1 MQRIAMLSAHSC
13 PLALLG
19 RKDGGGMNV
28 YVREL
33 SRELGKRGFAVDI
46 FTRSQHS
53 TIPPVVN
60 FAKGVRIIHLKAGPQ
75 IPYDKNCLW
84 WNLDEFLANL
94 LDFTEEEEINYDIIH
109 SHYWLSG
116 WLAAKLR
123 ERWKI
128 PLIHRFHTLGIL
140 KNRVARGE
148 QEKEPWIRLQIEQ
161 EIIHSADRIVAANS
175 AEESWLVYHYQA
187 SPEKIEVIPCG
198 VDLDLFRP
206 INKEWAREFLNL
218 PRKKYFLFVGRIE
231 PIKGI
236 DTLLKAMALLTD
248 DPDLKGDEIGLL
260 IIGGEQNSGNSFS
273 HREMQRLKE
282 LAANLGLQKVVLFL
296 GAQPQDQLPYFYSAA
311 EACILLS
318 RYESCGMVALEAMAC
333 GRPIIAS
340 KVGGLRYTV
349 VEGETGFLV
358 PEGDER
364 IAASRMKL
372 ILSNGL
378 RPRLGYQAIQRA
390 KQFGWPLITD
400 QIISLYEETLAEDIG
415 EFPQEGLPE
424 ERLGVREGYLK

>member
-1 MQRIAMLSAHSC
+1 MISAHSC

-46 FTRSQHS
+46 FTRSQDP
-53 TIPPVVN
+53 TIRRVVN
-60 FAKGVRIIHLKAGPQ
+60 FAKGVRVIHLKAGPQ

-84 WNLDEFLANL
+84 WNLEEFLTNL
-94 LDFTEEEEINYDIIH
+94 LNFAEEEEINYDIIH

-116 WLAAKLR
+116 SLAAKLR
-123 ERWKI
+123 EKWNI
-128 PLIHRFHTLGIL
+128 PLIHRFHTLGVL
-140 KNRVARGE
+140 KNKVARGE
-148 QEKEPWIRLQIEQ
+148 QEKEPWMRLQIEQ
-161 EIIHSADRIVAANS
+161 EIIHSADRLVAANS
-175 AEESWLVYHYQA
+175 EEKSWLVYHYQA
-187 SPEKIEVIPCG
+187 SPDNIEVIPCG

-206 INKEWAREFLNL
+206 IDRELAREFLNL
-218 PRKKYFLFVGRIE
+218 PRRRHFLFVGRIE

-260 IIGGEQNSGNSFS
+260 IVGGEQDSGNSLS
-273 HREMQRLKE
+273 HREMRRLKG
-282 LAANLGLQKVVLFL
+282 LAASLGLQKTVLFL
-296 GAQPQDQLPYFYSAA
+296 GAQPQDQLPYYYSVA

-340 KVGGLRYTV
+340 KVGGLPYTV

-378 RPRLGYQAIQRA
+378 RPRLGYKAIQRA
-390 KQFGWPLITD
+390 KQFGWPLIAD
-400 QIISLYEETLAEDIG
+400 QIISLYEEILAEDMV
-415 EFPQEGLPE
+415 EFPQEGLLE
-424 ERLGVREGYLK
+424 EILGVREGYLK

>member
-1 MQRIAMLSAHSC
+1 MRRIAMISAHSC

-19 RKDGGGMNV
+19 RKDSGGMNV

-33 SRELGKRGFAVDI
+33 SRELGERGFAIDI
-46 FTRSQHS
+46 FTRSQHP
-53 TIPPVVN
+53 TIPRVVN

-84 WNLDEFLANL
+84 WNLEEFLANL
-94 LDFTEEEEINYDIIH
+94 LDFTEKEEINYDIIH

-123 ERWKI
+123 ERWNI
-128 PLIHRFHTLGIL
+128 PLIHMFHTSGVL
-140 KNRVARGE
+140 KNLVARGG
-148 QEKEPWIRLQIEQ
+148 QEKEPWIRLRVEQ
-161 EIIHSADRIVAANS
+161 EIIHSADRLVAAS
-175 AEESWLVYHYQA
+175 PAEKSWLVYHYQVP
-187 SPEKIEVIPCG
+187 SEKIEVIPCG

-206 INKEWAREFLNL
+206 INKEWARKFLNL
-218 PRKKYFLFVGRIE
+218 PRKKYLLFVGRIE

-236 DTLLKAMALLTD
+236 DTLLKAMALLTE
-248 DPDLKGDEIGLL
+248 DPDLKEDEIGLL
-260 IIGGEQNSGNSFS
+260 IIGGELDSSSYLS
-273 HREMQRLKE
+273 HREMQRLKG
-282 LAANLGLQKVVLFL
+282 LAASLGLQKAVIFL
-296 GAQPQDQLPYFYSAA
+296 GAQPQDKLPYFYSVA
-311 EACILLS
+311 EACTLLS

-340 KVGGLRYTV
+340 KVGGLPFTI

-358 PEGDER
+358 PEGNER

-378 RPRLGYQAIQRA
+378 RPRLGGQAVRRA
-390 KQFGWPLITD
+390 KQFGWPLITE
-400 QIISLYEETLAEDIG
+400 QIISLYGETLAEDIG
-415 EFPQEGLPE
+415 EFPREGLLD
-424 ERLGVREGYLK
+424 ERLRVREGYLK